1 MSERASEPW
10 TQGEQASEP
19 PLRPVRVVVA
29 DDQAAIRTGLMM
41 ILDSAPDIE
50 VVGEAGDGLAAVRV
64 ATALRPDVVL
74 MDIRMPGVDG
84 IEATRRLVATRSAS
98 GTRISTARS
107 ATGACIGTDR
117 CCEVLVLTTFDLDD
131 YVDAALAAGA
141 AGFLLKSVD
150 APRLLDA
157 VRAVARGD
165 GVLAPEVTRRVIARL
180 AALARRPEPPGLAEL
195 TPRETDVLTCLG
207 RGLSNAEIA
216 AALVI
221 TEATTKTHVSRV
233 LAKLGL
239 RSRVQAA
246 IAAQDAGLVP

>member
-1 MSERASEPW
+1 M
-10 TQGEQASEP
+10 
-19 PLRPVRVVVA
+19 VVA

-84 IEATRRLVATRSAS
+84 IEATRRLVA
-98 GTRISTARS
+98 ARS
-107 ATGACIGTDR
+107 ADGALTDTGR
-117 CCEVLVLTTFDLDD
+117 HCEVLVLTTFDLDD
-131 YVDAALAAGA
+131 HVDAALAAGA

-157 VRAVARGD
+157 VQAVARGD

-180 AALARRPEPPGLAEL
+180 AAPARRPDPPGLAEL

-233 LAKLGL
+233 LGKLGL

-246 IAAQDAGLVP
+246 IAAQDAGLVT